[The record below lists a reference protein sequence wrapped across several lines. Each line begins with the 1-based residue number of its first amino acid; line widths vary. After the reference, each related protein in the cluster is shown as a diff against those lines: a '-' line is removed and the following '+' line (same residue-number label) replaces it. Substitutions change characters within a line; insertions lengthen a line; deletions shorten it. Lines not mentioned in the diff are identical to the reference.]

1 MQSFDHADIRRVCS
15 GCVWRIQT
23 RNCPRLWITHH
34 NGSRTDAFAII
45 RPILQR
51 YGGGQIL
58 RRMIFCGGSLKPSA
72 PGELYRSTGH
82 HAHQFFWPGISMSRV
97 SGGFDAFLQILPAT
111 LTSEGCDGLDGV
123 KRWWTVSVNCRPMV
137 DTGNE
142 HGIGEQSWIMAYAP
156 SGASLPLGQC
166 EAPYSV
172 FIQR

>member
-1 MQSFDHADIRRVCS
+1 MC
-15 GCVWRIQT
+15 
-23 RNCPRLWITHH
+23 
-34 NGSRTDAFAII
+34 
-45 RPILQR
+45 
-51 YGGGQIL
+51 
-58 RRMIFCGGSLKPSA
+58 
-72 PGELYRSTGH
+72 
-82 HAHQFFWPGISMSRV
+82 RV
-97 SGGFDAFLQILPAT
+97 SGSFDAFLQILLAV
-111 LTSEGCDGLDGV
+111 LTSERCDGLDGV